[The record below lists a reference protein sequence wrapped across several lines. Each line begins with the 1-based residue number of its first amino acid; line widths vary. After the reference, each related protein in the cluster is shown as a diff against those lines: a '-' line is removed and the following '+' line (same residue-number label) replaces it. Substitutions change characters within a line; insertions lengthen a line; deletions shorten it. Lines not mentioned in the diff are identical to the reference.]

1 MGRQQRR
8 KVKRAGF
15 CPAGATGPAMPS
27 HPIVGL
33 RERDIDAV
41 IARADDI
48 GPAIAVQDYGDSR
61 ITVVELRV
69 GLR

>member
-1 MGRQQRR
+1 
-8 KVKRAGF
+8 
-15 CPAGATGPAMPS
+15 MPS